1 MKKKYVLEYCYT
13 VDPLRW
19 GTLPCLQQQILRIE
33 KARKQKTSWN
43 KMEKTQRVD
52 FQRNWDD
59 HTATVTST
67 DHREKTQKGRK

>member
-33 KARKQKTSWN
+33 KARKQKTS
-43 KMEKTQRVD
+43 
-52 FQRNWDD
+52 
-59 HTATVTST
+59 
-67 DHREKTQKGRK
+67 